1 MVRIISKWLK
11 GVINK
16 KIAIHE
22 NKMKSNDSCPFF
34 LLEWNVFY
42 IFALPLNPFAK
53 CSKVF
58 SSHFQP
64 GYVSLFYIPR
74 ENWIFLKH
82 NSDPLIFLHK
92 NFKYIF
98 FFFYWIKYDH
108 SSLVIMITKLHKRT
122 PSYLSTPIHDYY
134 SFLYPP
140 LHSRETKLLISYF
153 IMLINTNTPFLV
165 EAVHPT

>member
-1 MVRIISKWLK
+1 
-11 GVINK
+11 
-16 KIAIHE
+16 
-22 NKMKSNDSCPFF
+22 MKSNDSCPFF

-153 IMLINTNTPFLV
+153 GSFGLLSLLKLFTPPSYSPQIPPCQAKILGL
-165 EAVHPT
+165 HKK